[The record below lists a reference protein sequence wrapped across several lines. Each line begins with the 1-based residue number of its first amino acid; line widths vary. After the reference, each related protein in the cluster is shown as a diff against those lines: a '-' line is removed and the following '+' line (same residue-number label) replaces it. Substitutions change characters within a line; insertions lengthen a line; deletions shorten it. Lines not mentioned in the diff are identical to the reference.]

1 MRQQNY
7 DTGKT
12 TSRRKGAIH
21 YQRDGKAPR
30 RVTYDRLQMARGR
43 DTESLHTAQ
52 DAPQVHQRGGDSAGM
67 GRRLDKAVTAAVLFM
82 STLGYSLLGVLI
94 LLIATVQIV
103 CHLSVTTLI
112 ISTAAMYA
120 GWQLITYG
128 VREYNHAQ
136 DNN

>member
-1 MRQQNY
+1 
-7 DTGKT
+7 
-12 TSRRKGAIH
+12 
-21 YQRDGKAPR
+21 
-30 RVTYDRLQMARGR
+30 
-43 DTESLHTAQ
+43 
-52 DAPQVHQRGGDSAGM
+52 
-67 GRRLDKAVTAAVLFM
+67 M